1 MGQVQTFTMP
11 GTDLV
16 VPEVILGMMRILE
29 KSDTEIQNLVSAA
42 LEVGISFFDHAAI
55 YGGLHGC
62 EKRFAE
68 AVNYAPAMREKM
80 ILQSKCGID
89 PAGPFFD
96 FSYDHIMKSVDESLV
111 ALGTDYLDIL
121 LLHRPD
127 ALVEPEE
134 VARAFDELQDA
145 GKVRYFG
152 VSNQQPGQ
160 IELLKTAVKQPL
172 IANQVQLSITHAN
185 VIAQGVAINM
195 NALDQSIDRDN
206 GVVDYCR
213 IHDITVQAWSPFQA
227 GFFDGPF
234 IGSEKYPELN
244 EVLNRLAAE
253 KGVTPDAV
261 AVAWIL
267 RHPANWQVVLG
278 TTQPSRV
285 RDAAAGSGLELTRP
299 EWYELFRAAGHAVP

>member
-1 MGQVQTFTMP
+1 MP
-11 GTDLV
+11 GTDLEVSEV
-16 VPEVILGMMRILE
+16 VLGMMRI
-29 KSDTEIQNLVSAA
+29 SDKTDEEIRNLVAAA
-42 LEVGISFFDHAAI
+42 LEVGINFFDHAAI

-68 AVNYAPAMREKM
+68 ALNYAPAMRENM
-80 ILQSKCGID
+80 ILQTKCGID
-89 PAGPFFD
+89 PNGPFFD
-96 FSYDHIMKSVDESLV
+96 FSYDHIINSVEASLE
-111 ALGTDYLDIL
+111 ALRTDYIDIL

-134 VARAFDELQDA
+134 VARAFDELHGA

-185 VIAQGVAINM
+185 VIAQPMAMNM
-195 NALDQSIDRDN
+195 NGLEQSIDRDN
-206 GVVDYCR
+206 EVVDYCR
-213 IHDITVQAWSPFQA
+213 CHNMTLQAWSPFQA

-234 IGSEKYPELN
+234 IGSDKYPELN
-244 EVLNRLAAE
+244 SVLDRMAGE
-253 KGVTPDAV
+253 KGVTPDAL

-267 RHPANWQVVLG
+267 RHPANWQVVVG
-278 TTQPSRV
+278 TTNPDRL
-285 RDAAAGSGLELTRP
+285 RAAAAGSGLELTRP
-299 EWYELFRAAGHAVP
+299 QWYELFRAAGHTVP